1 MDDTIELPM
10 FPLGSVL
17 LPAMPLP
24 LRVFEDRYL
33 HMLQDVLGR
42 QPAEFGVVLIERGQE
57 VGGGEDRFPVGT
69 VARVVE
75 LGADDG
81 FVTVGAQGT
90 DRFEV
95 VEWLP
100 DDPYPRAQVR
110 YLPELQWS
118 EEWAAERDEVEA
130 YVRQTLARASEF
142 ADQLFPA
149 TIELADEPV
158 AALWQ
163 LAAITPVG
171 PLDQL
176 VLLSCDSVPD
186 LLAAVLAA
194 TMDANDLFPRT

>member
-1 MDDTIELPM
+1 MDETVELAM

-33 HMLQDVLGR
+33 QMLQDILAH

-57 VGGGEDRFPVGT
+57 VGGGEHRFPVGT

-75 LGADDG
+75 LGPGDG

-100 DDPYPRAQVR
+100 DDPYPRARVR
-110 YLPELQWS
+110 RLPELRWS
-118 EEWAAERDEVEA
+118 EEWAPERDEVEA

-142 ADQLFPA
+142 SDQRFPA

-176 VLLSCDSVPD
+176 VLLRCDSVPD

-194 TMDANDLFPRT
+194 TMDANDLFPRP